1 MISSRLTSVLLFVVS
16 LGFLVCAA
24 PSPYGQSVD
33 AVAYRRDTGSMASLT
48 LLEGVTRKKLDESMR
63 VTTIEE
69 AKSILNTT
77 TINVRSTTE
86 SLVKKAKLNPSAPAT
101 TDLAVRTASI
111 VSLCTK
117 ISNLLSQKVGHE
129 AVASSAADV
138 DCALAGLLGKANKMA
153 GELSQTVAPKL
164 DVKPEALKTAN
175 FLESAKLLGFSVSE

>member
-101 TDLAVRTASI
+101 TDLTVRTASI
-111 VSLCTK
+111 VSM
-117 ISNLLSQKVGHE
+117 SNLLSQKVGHE

-175 FLESAKLLGFSVSE
+175 FLESAKLLGFSI

>member
-86 SLVKKAKLNPSAPAT
+86 SLVKGQAQPQCSGD
-101 TDLAVRTASI
+101 TDLTVRTASI
-111 VSLCTK
+111 VSM
-117 ISNLLSQKVGHE
+117 SNILSQKVGHE

-175 FLESAKLLGFSVSE
+175 FLESAKLLDSVSE